1 MNAYNFFALSEQGTS
16 HIDSNTPCQDA
27 SGIISLDNSTLIAV
41 ADGLGSKK
49 LSQIGAKLAVK
60 FALRAHRNKWFTS
73 SKEILLATQ
82 FHLLKFAKKIN
93 LADPSEL
100 ATTLQIAI
108 VTEDKVDMC
117 ICGDGAIVYTVK
129 DEHRLVTDGQIYE
142 LANQTFHLL
151 SENLDDKILSQIVE
165 EQVKHV
171 SLCSD
176 GMRTVLANERE
187 SIAHPPIFD
196 YLINYASQNNVE
208 EAVHMLVNSSQV
220 LESVD
225 DDRSLASYVR
235 VNR

>member
-1 MNAYNFFALSEQGTS
+1 MNEYNFFALSEQGKS

-27 SGIISLDNSTLIAV
+27 SEIIIRDNSMLIAV

-49 LSQIGAKLAVK
+49 LSQIGSELAVRY
-60 FALRAHRNKWFTS
+60 ACRAYRNKWFTS
-73 SKEILLATQ
+73 SKDILLSARS
-82 FHLLKFAKKIN
+82 HLIEFAKKIN
-93 LADPSEL
+93 LTDPSEL

-108 VTEDKVDMC
+108 VTEDKADMC

-129 DEHRLVTDGQIYE
+129 DEHKLVTDGQIYE
-142 LANQTFHLL
+142 LANLTFHLL
-151 SENLDDKILSQIVE
+151 SDNLDDKIFSHIVE
-165 EQVKHV
+165 EQVQHV

-196 YLINYASQNNVE
+196 YLINYASQNSVE
-208 EAVHMLVNSSQV
+208 EAVQMLVNSSQV

-225 DDRSLASYVR
+225 DDRSLASFVR